1 MLFEEPNF
9 SPFQVSKTIFK
20 SGVSRSKKMDSFD
33 EKEQKLKLDLA

>member
-20 SGVSRSKKMDSFD
+20 SGVSRSKKMGSFD